1 MQHYNNSLSSYVKTY
16 KALYFYIIIIIIIY
30 LFYFS

>member
-16 KALYFYIIIIIIIY
+16 KALYFYIIIIIY